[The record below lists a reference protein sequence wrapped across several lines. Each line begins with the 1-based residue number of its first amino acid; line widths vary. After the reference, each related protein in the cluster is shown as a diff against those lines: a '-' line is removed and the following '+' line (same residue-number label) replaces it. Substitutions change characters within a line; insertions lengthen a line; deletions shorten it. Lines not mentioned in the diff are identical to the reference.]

1 MTIIIR
7 RPYLDDLDRILEVE
21 HSNFTTD
28 FITRQEL
35 KRNLRTCRV
44 LIVDGDIAGYS
55 LWLNNYDDISGNCY
69 LYSLVVDKYYR
80 RRGYSRLLLDHF
92 LSNEATTHSL
102 HVSVSNK
109 TAISLYESVG
119 FKPVETIERFY
130 EDGGSALLMLRRNE
144 DEN

>member
-1 MTIIIR
+1 MTIILR
-7 RPYLDDLDRILEVE
+7 RPQVDDIDEMLVIEY
-21 HSNFTTD
+21 SNFSTD
-28 FITRQEL
+28 FISRQEL
-35 KRNLRTCRV
+35 EDNLESCRV
-44 LIVDGDIAGYS
+44 LIVDKEMAGYC
-55 LWLNNYDDISGNCY
+55 LWYNNYDDVIGNCY

-92 LSNEATTHSL
+92 ISNESTIHSL

-119 FKPVETIERFY
+119 FKPVETVESFY

-144 DEN
+144 NED